1 MSDQA
6 DFNAL
11 QKLRPAEA
19 LAYLQRR
26 QKLTVTYSATDL
38 WQAEHAHQ
46 FTISR
51 LTQLDLLGAIQ
62 SSITKSV
69 GGDLSRRDWT
79 RDTRALLQQAGWWGT
94 NTVTDLNGQELKTR
108 FDNARLKLI
117 YDTNTRQA
125 HAAGLWE
132 RAQRNK
138 ATEPYIRYIT
148 KRDEKVREAHQAWDN
163 VTLPIDHPFWKTH
176 KPPLGYRCRCRYT
189 TVSQRE
195 YDEGNKP
202 DGGPMNKV
210 APEIVMRDWLDKRT
224 GEIKQV
230 PVGID
235 PGFDYNVGEAS
246 LRAEQ
251 LQQLVKAK
259 LAGAPPALASAAE
272 AAGLMPPKAA
282 MASPVEIQALIDGR
296 AVQPLSVA
304 QLPADIALQL
314 DARTFE
320 VLLSR
325 QTALKQATH
334 PEITPE
340 SYALLNDLL
349 KEGERVY
356 DRARHVIVIWRK
368 DQPYVAVLKVTANG
382 QYVFLQSF
390 RRSDQKNIESL
401 LKRNAGE
408 S

>member
-1 MSDQA
+1 MSDTA

-26 QKLTVTYSATDL
+26 EKLTVTYSATDL

-51 LTQLDLLGAIQ
+51 LTQLDLLASIQ

-69 GGDLSRRDWT
+69 EGDLSRRDWS
-79 RDTRALLQQAGWWGT
+79 RDTKALLQKAGWWGT
-94 NTVTDLNGQELKTR
+94 NTVTDPTGKEVTTR

-138 ATEPYIRYIT
+138 ATEPFLRYIT
-148 KRDEKVREAHQAWDN
+148 KRDEKVREAHKAWDN

-176 KPPLGYRCRCRYT
+176 LPPLGYRCRCRFV

-195 YDEGNKP
+195 FDQGTTP
-202 DGGPMNKV
+202 DGSPMNT
-210 APEIVMRDWLDKRT
+210 ASPEILLRDWVDKRS

-246 LRAEQ
+246 LRAAQ

-259 LAGAPPALASAAE
+259 LAGAPPALASAAQ
-272 AAGLMPPKAA
+272 AAGLMPPTAVV
-282 MASPVEIQALIDGR
+282 ASPVEIQALIDGAR
-296 AVQPLSVA
+296 VEPISVA

-325 QTALKQATH
+325 QTALKQAKH

-340 SYALLNDLL
+340 SYAMLNDLL
-349 KEGERVY
+349 KEGTRVY
-356 DRARHVIVIWRK
+356 DRERHVIVIWRK
-368 DQPYVAVLKVTANG
+368 DQPYVAVLKVTASG
-382 QYVFLQSF
+382 EYVFLQSF

-401 LKRNAGE
+401 LKRSAGE